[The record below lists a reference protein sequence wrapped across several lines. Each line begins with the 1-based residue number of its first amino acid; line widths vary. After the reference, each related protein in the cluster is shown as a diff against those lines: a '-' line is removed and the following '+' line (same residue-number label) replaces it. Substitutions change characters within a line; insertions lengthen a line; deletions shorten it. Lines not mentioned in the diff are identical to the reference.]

1 MAWRRISAFR
11 SSPLLCNLPAEE
23 QVFIDLER
31 RRQAEILQDRVD
43 PLLSGLR
50 RSLMRCP
57 PAVDFENAA
66 IGRDGAENDID
77 ESRFPGAVL
86 TQ

>member
-1 MAWRRISAFR
+1 MPRNLSAQ
-11 SSPLLCNLPAEE
+11 E
-23 QVFIDLER
+23 QVFIDFER
-31 RRQAEILQDRVD
+31 RRQAEILQDRID

-50 RSLMRCP
+50 RGLMRRS
-57 PAVDFENAA
+57 PAVDLENAA

-77 ESRFPGAVL
+77 ESRFPGAIF